1 MRRRTGAFQEALST
15 LKAFLQFQDLM
26 AGRLPA
32 ITWKTTQGLGSV
44 LAYQALGTRA
54 RECRRCG
61 LAAQRAQVVFSSGD
75 PRSTLLLVGEAPG
88 VEEDALGEPF
98 VGKAGRLLDKML
110 EAIELGRQDVCV
122 TNVVKC
128 RPPGNRDP
136 SPEEIKACLPILG
149 HQLDLLQPALI
160 CALGRVAAQTLLGT
174 DAPLNALREKWHH
187 RGSARVIATYHPAAL
202 LRNESLKR
210 AAWQDLKRLRGLY
223 ARTTEK

>member
-1 MRRRTGAFQEALST
+1 MFRDALSAV
-15 LKAFLQFQDLM
+15 KGFLQFQDLM
-26 AGRLPA
+26 AAGLPT
-32 ITWKTTQGLGSV
+32 ITWKNTQGLGSV
-44 LAYQALGTRA
+44 LAYQALAARA
-54 RECRRCG
+54 KECRRCG
-61 LAAQRAQVVFSSGD
+61 LAAQRERVVFSSGN

-88 VEEDALGEPF
+88 AEEDALGEPF
-98 VGKAGRLLDKML
+98 VGRAGGLLDRML
-110 EAIELGRQDVCV
+110 EAIGLNRQDVCV

-136 SPEEIKACLPILG
+136 SPEEIRACLPILE
-149 HQLDLLQPALI
+149 HQVDLLQPALI
-160 CALGRVAAQTLLGT
+160 CALGRVAAQALLGT
-174 DAPLNALREKWHH
+174 DAPLNALRGTWHQ